1 MLDNLIKK
9 YKNKD
14 VNQVVYKLSYSGKF
28 IIVKGKTLAG
38 SLIIISNT
46 YQQYKND
53 SKRFDNHLY
62 KHLYEHFRLNECGR
76 FRIKTIAKKGIK
88 ISQYTLLKKEQME
101 LDRNRYNPKCLNNS
115 VETYI
120 PQFNDSTDM
129 YGWLERSDVMNFKR
143 WLSSKERSDY
153 IKRYSKKPILK
164 PAKSDPSN

>member
-14 VNQVVYKLSYSGKF
+14 VNQVVYRLSYSGKF

-46 YQQYKND
+46 FQQYKED
-53 SKRFDNHLY
+53 SKRFTNHLY
-62 KHLYEHFRLNECGR
+62 RHLYDHFKANECGR
-76 FRIKTIAKKGIK
+76 FRIKTITKKGLK
-88 ISQYTLLKKEQME
+88 IDQYVLLKREQME
-101 LDRNRYNPKCLNNS
+101 LDKNRYNPKCLNNS
-115 VETYI
+115 VEIYI
-120 PQFNDSTDM
+120 PQFNDSTNM

-143 WLSSKERSDY
+143 WLSSKERTAY
-153 IKRYSKKPILK
+153 VKRYGMKPVQE